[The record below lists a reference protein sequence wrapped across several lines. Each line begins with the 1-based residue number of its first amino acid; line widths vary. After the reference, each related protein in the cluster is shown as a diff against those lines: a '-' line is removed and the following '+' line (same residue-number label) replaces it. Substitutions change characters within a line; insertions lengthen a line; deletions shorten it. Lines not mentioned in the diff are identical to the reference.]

1 MSVARERLP
10 CPPSAFAEK
19 IWRRLKALPYNVG
32 PLHRLARDLLAGR
45 ASRTRH
51 ACRAARDGVPAGA
64 FEEAD
69 RGQAGLV
76 RVALA
81 RASQPEEGLH
91 TRNALF
97 VRYYGKVVPTAG
109 FQATMGDN
117 EIGRRAKLSSSDE
130 AATRDSAPVVAAA
143 EKSWYYAEPIK
154 ANSAYTPAFG
164 DNA

>member
-1 MSVARERLP
+1 MLALLIGSHETYSLVAPVAHATRAAPPAMVFRQALSKKQTAAKQGWCVWRL
-10 CPPSAFAEK
+10 
-19 IWRRLKALPYNVG
+19 RG
-32 PLHRLARDLLAGR
+32 PLSPRKVCTLGI
-45 ASRTRH
+45 
-51 ACRAARDGVPAGA
+51 
-64 FEEAD
+64 
-69 RGQAGLV
+69 
-76 RVALA
+76 
-81 RASQPEEGLH
+81 
-91 TRNALF
+91 LF